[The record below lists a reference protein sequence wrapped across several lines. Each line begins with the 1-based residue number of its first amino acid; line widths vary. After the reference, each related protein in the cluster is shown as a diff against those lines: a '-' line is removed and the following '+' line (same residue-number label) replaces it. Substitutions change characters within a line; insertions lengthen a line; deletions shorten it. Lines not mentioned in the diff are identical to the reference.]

1 MVQKHQ
7 IEILSGYRI
16 SHVVWPLM
24 PLFDHF
30 YAGTLL
36 PFPLDSGCGEGG
48 QYKDNV
54 DHDLMQSTLL
64 FSHVR

>member
-1 MVQKHQ
+1 
-7 IEILSGYRI
+7 
-16 SHVVWPLM
+16 M
-24 PLFDHF
+24 PLFDNF

-36 PFPLDSGCGEGG
+36 PFPLDLGCGEGG

-64 FSHVR
+64 FSHIR